1 MMMRLCL
8 ASAHVQVYHEASLYK
23 EKLLDREQVKGD
35 EEEEYKVEAVLGSN
49 SCVNK

>member
-1 MMMRLCL
+1 MMMLLCL
-8 ASAHVQVYHEASLYK
+8 ASAHAHVYDETSLYK

-49 SCVNK
+49 SE